1 MTERQISD
9 GEMTM
14 IQAAN
19 KRTLRFS
26 DRSLHS
32 PQRVAAGLPLT
43 RRLPWGSSA
52 TRGASFGSC
61 RLNLR
66 ISFSENSSDHP
77 GVARG
82 SVERERSGSMKS
94 YLEGFRVTKGRQIYT
109 VHALVQRLK
118 SRLHTENR
126 STK

>member
-43 RRLPWGSSA
+43 RRLRWGSSA

-66 ISFSENSSDHP
+66 ISFSEIHP
-77 GVARG
+77 MSQVRHGILCVRA
-82 SVERERSGSMKS
+82 RSGSMKS
-94 YLEGFRVTKGRQIYT
+94 YVEG
-109 VHALVQRLK
+109 LVV
-118 SRLHTENR
+118 
-126 STK
+126 